1 MFVALPLVL
10 GTSILS
16 PLNVAVALAIYSIA
30 LLVRSVVDGLRSVPD
45 AVKQSATAVG
55 FGWFRRFAR
64 VELPL
69 AMPVIFAGLRVATVS
84 NIALVSVAAM
94 IGAGALG
101 KLFDRGLSS
110 RFYTPL
116 IVGLVLSVALALAFD
131 GLILLIQRR
140 DPALGEKA
148 AAGMNIFAYLQD
160 PANWLGPDNILDLLL
175 QHLAYTAASVAIG
188 AAIAIP
194 LGILIGHT
202 GRGSFLVIGLSNG
215 ARAIPSLGLL
225 VLVVLLLGTGFF
237 KTVFVLTLLALPAI
251 LTATAAG
258 IHGADREAVH
268 AARALG
274 MTEGQV
280 VSKVE
285 WPLAVPLV
293 ISGLRSATLQ
303 VVATATVAAFVGGG
317 GLGRLLITGQRT
329 NDYPQMFAGAFLIA
343 LLAIV
348 LDLLLGAIAWL
359 AARRARP
366 RTKTT
371 PSYVLAST

>member
-1 MFVALPLVL
+1 V
-10 GTSILS
+10 
-16 PLNVAVALAIYSIA
+16 
-30 LLVRSVVDGLRSVPD
+30 
-45 AVKQSATAVG
+45 
-55 FGWFRRFAR
+55 
-64 VELPL
+64 
-69 AMPVIFAGLRVATVS
+69 
-84 NIALVSVAAM
+84 
-94 IGAGALG
+94 
-101 KLFDRGLSS
+101 
-110 RFYTPL
+110 
-116 IVGLVLSVALALAFD
+116 
-131 GLILLIQRR
+131 
-140 DPALGEKA
+140 GEKA

-160 PANWLGPDNILDLLL
+160 PANWVGQDKIFDLLL
-175 QHLAYTAASVAIG
+175 QHLAYTVASVAIG

-274 MTEGQV
+274 MSEGQV
-280 VSKVE
+280 VRKVE

-317 GLGRLLITGQRT
+317 GLGRLLISGQRT

-371 PSYVLAST
+371 PSYVFAST